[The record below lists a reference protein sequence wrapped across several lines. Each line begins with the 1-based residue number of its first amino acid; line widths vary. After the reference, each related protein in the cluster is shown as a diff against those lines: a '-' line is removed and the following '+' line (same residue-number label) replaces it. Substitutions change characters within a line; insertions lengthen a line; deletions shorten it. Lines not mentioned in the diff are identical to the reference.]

1 MHLQVTL
8 LLGSDIVHVDVM
20 GTHIVILNSLKAGHE
35 LLDKRS
41 SIYSDRCDLD
51 RRYWAVHLCYPLI
64 LHIF

>member
-8 LLGSDIVHVDVM
+8 LLGSDVVHVDVM
-20 GTHIVILNSLKAGHE
+20 GTHVVILNSLKAGHE

-51 RRYWAVHLCYPLI
+51 RGY
-64 LHIF
+64 